1 MDDPVDLM
9 GSHVDP
15 FDDAP
20 DIMDDPTF
28 NPAPPQRRDT
38 ASSIQ
43 TGTDGGQAGET
54 CRICRSEAAPG
65 EPLFYPCKCSGSIKF
80 VHQECLME
88 WLSHSHKKHC
98 ELCKTPFRFTK
109 LYDAGMPKTLPWSV
123 FLKRACI
130 HVVTMIVNGL
140 RAILVM
146 SVWLVVLPLLIR
158 TAWRWIFWFADAGWA
173 REDYIRRMQAA
184 DVASQA
190 QSQGS
195 ELINEVSAGIQNAL
209 YDAYDKWFGTVDW
222 KNTQNSASAAAT
234 TASDAANQTAASAI
248 LNATLYHS
256 HADVSILSS
265 WTYLSELTSST
276 KANRLILDV
285 FEGQLIT
292 CVVILGFILVFLIRE
307 WVVQQQP
314 LVNLEQINNE
324 QREHDQLVQRRDRLR
339 RQAQLLEEARAR
351 LAALQTETG
360 TEETSNDRSVPWEQL
375 YAMVDAATSE
385 FGEDEESRS
394 RFAIKATEVLR
405 HVLAAEN
412 AGSDA
417 GVLADKVYEKLRTL
431 SDDEREAWEE
441 VLLAELE
448 ARGARKQEDG
458 APAEAAQSGFQEQH
472 DGDWSDNDN
481 VPPLVGSSASQRRPP
496 MPTRATSSAATHIKR
511 ILEESNGD
519 SMSVAGPSTST
530 TASPQQSPES
540 ASLVS
545 APSLMEGSPIEGSWI
560 SCSPPSRR
568 QSTNEVSMAAP
579 PAVPEPQDYAIT
591 NEIQNDKDVIPIT
604 NAGPDAKINIKRK
617 DKGKARLVVPE
628 PADDKKTSKL
638 ITTDDLKKRL
648 AEKLS
653 EVGEGNSLP
662 GGSRILNG
670 DDAEQT
676 DGLAESQPTN
686 SPNDN
691 PFHPE
696 GPEPESSV
704 PLVTSIRDSE
714 GNPATTSVDEDEEQA
729 QIRRAELGPE
739 AAEATDQATVSQPVQ
754 PPAHPGAPQTTAQWL
769 VNWFWGDI
777 QPQNAPEPVPTAGE
791 ERINADDP
799 QEAPFV
805 PVQDGV
811 PVPGQNNETEADHD
825 QHDPEVVQAAQQAGL
840 DAEAVEDAEDLEGIL
855 ELIGLQ
861 GPLIGL
867 FQTSCFCCVLVIGSV
882 GLTVAMPYMWGK
894 LVLLIINNP
903 FETLIKSPLR
913 FISMCTDFLVD
924 IALLFVG
931 WSVVASVVLVQSIFA
946 FGEMLVP
953 SLGNTDLTSWVYK
966 VSRATAIS
974 AYHRLAGAFPTG
986 NESAADAGF
995 QWAWLHISVE
1005 AHATLR
1011 TIQNEVNGV
1020 LKMVGNAIST
1030 VVETVSPGSATL
1042 ILQSVGDALKRVL
1055 EATVHVCTSF
1065 ETAKEYLLAIWKA
1078 LLPGSVSDSAAP
1090 FDPSLVYW
1098 NSSDRGLAVLA
1109 GYVALAMLA
1118 AIYVAVDTPITNTPQ
1133 HQKIEKIVRD
1143 SLRQAGGVMK
1153 VILII
1158 SIEMLVFPLYCGLL
1172 LDVAF
1177 LPLQD
1182 GASLVTR
1189 WAYANQA
1196 PYTFCFI
1203 HWFVGTCY
1211 MFHFALFVGMCR
1223 KILRK
1228 GVLWFI
1234 RDPDDPT
1241 FHPVRDVLERSV
1253 TTQLRKI
1260 AFSALVYGA
1269 LVILCLG
1276 GVIWCIGR
1284 LFQGIFP
1291 IYWLKTEPYV
1301 EFALDLVLFTS
1312 ITPTIWNVAKPSK
1325 VLHSMYSWW
1334 LRRCARALRLSHFLF
1349 DDRKKDEEGQHI
1361 RRTWSSLLTLKT
1373 ARLDEAS
1380 MIVLVDENDQTTD
1393 VTFERNGKYVL
1404 TPCSDQYRPPKP
1416 GEAFIHVEN
1425 DDVYIADKDGK
1436 QNEHFGK
1443 IYIPP
1448 HFRARMTVF
1457 MVGLWVFSA
1466 FIGLCST
1473 LLPLSFGRQVLALTL
1488 PEGVVLNDLYAYTLG
1503 AYSLGGL
1510 LFVILEGKRGVRYVR
1525 AKASGVDFKSW
1536 IAAFQKFTGQA
1547 LRCFYVYGFV
1557 FIVLPLVFA
1566 MLLQLYFVLPLH
1578 TYLHSA
1584 VRTPTQSVKPT
1595 VTEYSIHILA
1605 DSALGVL
1612 IGRIFLRSIITAPT
1626 SFAAEAVRRITANGY
1641 FNPNA
1646 RLATRFVIFPGTILI
1661 LAVLFLP
1668 LIIASFFLGLV
1679 TFLGPRMV
1687 SGFDGISEE
1696 VAIVIYRYSYPVA
1709 AAWVAT
1715 LWGADQ
1721 IGKATGRWRAR
1732 IRDEVYLVGERLHNF
1747 GERKPP
1753 PLGGVGVGRKA

>member
-1 MDDPVDLM
+1 MDDFA
-9 GSHVDP
+9 GSNADP
-15 FDDAP
+15 PDNAP
-20 DIMDDPTF
+20 NITNHPAF
-28 NPAPPQRRDT
+28 EPAPPRRRDT
-38 ASSIQ
+38 VSSIK
-43 TGTDGGQAGET
+43 TTTDGGQAGET
-54 CRICRSEAAPG
+54 CRICRSEAAPN

-109 LYDAGMPKTLPWSV
+109 LYDAAMPKTLPWSV
-123 FLKRACI
+123 FVKRACI
-130 HVVTMIVNGL
+130 HVVTMIVSGM
-140 RAILVM
+140 RAILVI
-146 SVWLVVLPLLIR
+146 SVWLLVLPLLIR
-158 TAWRWIFWFADAGWA
+158 SAWRWIFWFADAGWA
-173 REDYIRRMQAA
+173 REDFIRRMQAA
-184 DVASQA
+184 NGASQA
-190 QSQGS
+190 PAQGS
-195 ELINEVSAGIQNAL
+195 ELFNDVSAAIQNAA
-209 YDAYDKWFGTVDW
+209 YDAYDLWFGTLQWGAPAD
-222 KNTQNSASAAAT
+222 SANAAAT
-234 TASDAANQTAASAI
+234 TASDAAHQTTASNI
-248 LNATLYHS
+248 HNATFHHS
-256 HADVSILSS
+256 QADVSILSS

-276 KANRLILDV
+276 KVNRLILDV

-314 LVNLEQINNE
+314 LVNLEQINHE

-351 LAALQTETG
+351 LAALQNENG
-360 TEETSNDRSVPWEQL
+360 NERDANSPDMSWEQL

-385 FGEDEESRS
+385 FGEDDDSRA
-394 RFAIKATEVLR
+394 RFAIKAAEVLR

-448 ARGARKQEDG
+448 ARGARRQDSS
-458 APAEAAQSGFQEQH
+458 ALAEAHSSRSAEQN
-472 DGDWSDNDN
+472 DGGDSFDVNDVST
-481 VPPLVGSSASQRRPP
+481 VPGGSASQRRPP

-511 ILEESNGD
+511 ILEESSGD
-519 SMSVAGPSTST
+519 HLTVAGPSTSPNT
-530 TASPQQSPES
+530 SLPQSSES

-545 APSLMEGSPIEGSWI
+545 APSLIDGSPMEGNWI
-560 SCSPPSRR
+560 SCSPPSRGP
-568 QSTNEVSMAAP
+568 STNDVATAAS
-579 PAVPEPQDYAIT
+579 PAVSEPRDYTPT
-591 NEIQNDKDVIPIT
+591 NAVQTDKDVVPIT
-604 NAGPDAKINIKRK
+604 NAGPDAKVNIKRK

-628 PADDKKTSKL
+628 PADGTKTSKI
-638 ITTDDLKKRL
+638 ITADDLKKRI
-648 AEKLS
+648 AEKLNQIEERAS
-653 EVGEGNSLP
+653 SSGSSSKANTGE
-662 GGSRILNG
+662 
-670 DDAEQT
+670 AERN
-676 DGLAESQPTN
+676 DEQPTSN
-686 SPNDN
+686 SNDN
-691 PFHPE
+691 PFHPD
-696 GPEPESSV
+696 GPEPESSAPV
-704 PLVTSIRDSE
+704 GRPIPESE
-714 GNPATTSVDEDEEQA
+714 GNLPTTSIDDAEEEA

-739 AAEATDQATVSQPVQ
+739 VVGEAEPATATQPSQPQ
-754 PPAHPGAPQTTAQWL
+754 AHAAVPQTTVQW
-769 VNWFWGDI
+769 VMDWFWGDI

-805 PVQDGV
+805 PVQDGI
-811 PVPGQNNETEADHD
+811 PVPGQNNEAEAGHE
-825 QHDPEVVQAAQQAGL
+825 QHDPEVIQAAQQAGL
-840 DAEAVEDAEDLEGIL
+840 DAEAIEDAEDLEGIL

-882 GLTVAMPYMWGK
+882 AFTIAMPYMWGK
-894 LVLLIINNP
+894 LVLLIIQSP

-913 FISMCTDFLVD
+913 FVSMCTDFLVD
-924 IALLFVG
+924 LALLLVG
-931 WSVVASVVLVQSIFA
+931 WLAVGSAIMVQSIFS
-946 FGEMLVP
+946 FVEMLVP
-953 SLGNTDLTSWVYK
+953 RLGDSELTSWVYK
-966 VSRATAIS
+966 VSKATAIS
-974 AYHRLAGAFPTG
+974 AYHRLVGAFPSG
-986 NESAADAGF
+986 NDYAAGGGM
-995 QWAWLHISVE
+995 QWAWLQVSVE
-1005 AHATLR
+1005 AHAALR
-1011 TIQNEVNGV
+1011 TIQREVDGV
-1020 LKMVGNAIST
+1020 LKFVGNAITT
-1030 VVETVSPGSATL
+1030 VVETVSPGSVTL
-1042 ILQSVGDALKRVL
+1042 VLQSMWAAVNRALVVT
-1055 EATVHVCTSF
+1055 AQVCTRGD
-1065 ETAKEYLLAIWKA
+1065 TAKEHLLAVWTT
-1078 LLPGSVSDSAAP
+1078 LFPGSNSDSTTP

-1098 NSSDRGLAVLA
+1098 NYSDRGLAVLA

-1118 AIYVAVDTPITNTPQ
+1118 AIYVAVDTPITSSPQ
-1133 HQKIEKIVRD
+1133 HQKIEKMVRD
-1143 SLRQAGGVMK
+1143 SLRQAGGVVK

-1182 GASLVTR
+1182 GASLITR
-1189 WAYANQA
+1189 WAYANEA

-1203 HWFVGTCY
+1203 HWFIGTCY

-1276 GVIWCIGR
+1276 GVIWGIGR
-1284 LFQGIFP
+1284 LFPGIFP

-1301 EFALDLVLFTS
+1301 EFALDLFLFMS
-1312 ITPTIWNVAKPSK
+1312 FTPKVWSFAQPSK
-1325 VLHSMYSWW
+1325 VLHSLYSWW

-1349 DDRKKDEEGQHI
+1349 DERKKDEEGRHI
-1361 RRTWSSLLTLKT
+1361 RRTWSSFLTMKT
-1373 ARLDEAS
+1373 ARVDETF
-1380 MIVLVDENDQTTD
+1380 MIVLVDGNEQTPD

-1448 HFRARMTVF
+1448 NFRARMTVF
-1457 MVGLWVFSA
+1457 MVSLWVFSA

-1473 LLPLSFGRQVLALTL
+1473 LLPLSFGRQVLALIL

-1510 LFVILEGKRGVRYVR
+1510 LYLVLRGKKGAQYVR
-1525 AKASGVDFKSW
+1525 AKASGVDFKAW
-1536 IAAFQKFTGQA
+1536 IDAFRKVTGQA
-1547 LRCFYVYGFV
+1547 LRCVYVYGFV
-1557 FIVLPLVFA
+1557 FVVLPLVFA

-1584 VRTPTQSVKPT
+1584 VQSEAQPAKPT

-1612 IGRIFLRSIITAPT
+1612 VARVFLRSILTAPT
-1626 SFAAEAVRRITANGY
+1626 SPAAEAVRRITTNGY
-1641 FNPNA
+1641 LNPSA
-1646 RLATRFVIFPGTILI
+1646 RLATRFVILPGTLLALALLLI
-1661 LAVLFLP
+1661 PVNIAGLFC
-1668 LIIASFFLGLV
+1668 ALV
-1679 TFLGPRMV
+1679 EYLGPRMV
-1687 SGFDGISEE
+1687 SDFAGISEDIA
-1696 VAIVIYRYSYPVA
+1696 VAVSRYSYPVA
-1709 AAWVAT
+1709 AAWGAT

-1721 IGKATGRWRAR
+1721 IAKATERWRAR

-1747 GERKPP
+1747 GEKKPP
-1753 PLGGVGVGRKA
+1753 PMGGMVMGKRV

>member
-1 MDDPVDLM
+1 MDAFTGSNADLP
-9 GSHVDP
+9 DN
-15 FDDAP
+15 AP
-20 DIMDDPTF
+20 DITSDPAF
-28 NPAPPQRRDT
+28 EPAPPQRRDT
-38 ASSIQ
+38 ASSIR
-43 TGTDGGQAGET
+43 TATDGGQAGET
-54 CRICRSEAAPG
+54 CRICRSEAAPN

-109 LYDAGMPKTLPWSV
+109 LYDAAMPKTLPWSV

-130 HVVTMIVNGL
+130 HVVTMIVSGL
-140 RAILVM
+140 RAMLVM
-146 SVWLVVLPLLIR
+146 SVWLLVLPLLIR
-158 TAWRWIFWFADAGWA
+158 SAWRWIFWFADAGWA
-173 REDYIRRMQAA
+173 REDFIRRMQVT

-190 QSQGS
+190 QGQGS
-195 ELINEVSAGIQNAL
+195 ELFNDVSAAIQNAV
-209 YDAYDKWFGTVDW
+209 YDAYGLWFGTMHWGD
-222 KNTQNSASAAAT
+222 TADSASAAAT
-234 TASDAANQTAASAI
+234 TTSDAAHQTAASTVY
-248 LNATLYHS
+248 NTTLYPS
-256 HADVSILSS
+256 QADASILSS
-265 WTYLSELTSST
+265 WTHLSELTSST

-351 LAALQTETG
+351 LAALQNENAN
-360 TEETSNDRSVPWEQL
+360 EPVANSDDVSWEQL

-385 FGEDEESRS
+385 LGENDDSRD
-394 RFAIKATEVLR
+394 RFATKAAEVLR

-412 AGSDA
+412 SGSDA

-448 ARGARKQEDG
+448 ARGARRQDSGALAKAHSSGAAEQNDGGDSFDVDG
-458 APAEAAQSGFQEQH
+458 AST
-472 DGDWSDNDN
+472 
-481 VPPLVGSSASQRRPP
+481 VPDSSATQRRPP
-496 MPTRATSSAATHIKR
+496 MPARATSSAATHIKR
-511 ILEESNGD
+511 VLEESNGD
-519 SMSVAGPSTST
+519 PLTVAGPS
-530 TASPQQSPES
+530 ASPN
-540 ASLVS
+540 A
-545 APSLMEGSPIEGSWI
+545 
-560 SCSPPSRR
+560 SPPH
-568 QSTNEVSMAAP
+568 
-579 PAVPEPQDYAIT
+579 
-591 NEIQNDKDVIPIT
+591 
-604 NAGPDAKINIKRK
+604 
-617 DKGKARLVVPE
+617 
-628 PADDKKTSKL
+628 
-638 ITTDDLKKRL
+638 
-648 AEKLS
+648 
-653 EVGEGNSLP
+653 NS
-662 GGSRILNG
+662 
-670 DDAEQT
+670 
-676 DGLAESQPTN
+676 
-686 SPNDN
+686 NDN
-691 PFHPE
+691 PFHPD
-696 GPEPESSV
+696 GPDPESSAPV
-704 PLVTSIRDSE
+704 GLPMPESE
-714 GNPATTSVDEDEEQA
+714 GNRPTASIDDAEEHA

-739 AAEATDQATVSQPVQ
+739 IVGQAERATARQPSQPQ
-754 PPAHPGAPQTTAQWL
+754 APAAAPPTTVQWL

-777 QPQNAPEPVPTAGE
+777 QPQNVPELVPTAGE
-791 ERINADDP
+791 ERINADHP

-805 PVQDGV
+805 PVQDGI
-811 PVPGQNNETEADHD
+811 PVPGQNNEAEADHE

-840 DAEAVEDAEDLEGIL
+840 DAEAIEDAEDLEGIL

-882 GLTVAMPYMWGK
+882 AFTIAMPYMWGK
-894 LVLLIINNP
+894 LVLLIIQNP
-903 FETLIKSPLR
+903 FESLIKSPLR
-913 FISMCTDFLVD
+913 FVSMCTDFLVD
-924 IALLFVG
+924 IALLLIG
-931 WSVVASVVLVQSIFA
+931 WFAAGSAIMVQSIFSFA
-946 FGEMLVP
+946 EMLVP
-953 SLGNTDLTSWVYK
+953 WLGDSELTSWVYK
-966 VSRATAIS
+966 VSKATAIS
-974 AYHRLAGAFPTG
+974 AFHRLAGTFPSGTDH
-986 NESAADAGF
+986 AANGGM
-995 QWAWLHISVE
+995 QWAWLQVSVE

-1011 TIQNEVNGV
+1011 TIQREVDGV
-1020 LKMVGNAIST
+1020 LKLVGNAITT
-1030 VVETVSPGSATL
+1030 VVETVSPGSVTL
-1042 ILQSVGDALKRVL
+1042 VLQSMWDAVKRASEVT
-1055 EATVHVCTSF
+1055 ARVCTSGD
-1065 ETAKEYLLAIWKA
+1065 TAKEHLLAVWTTFF
-1078 LLPGSVSDSAAP
+1078 PGSNSDSSTP

-1118 AIYVAVDTPITNTPQ
+1118 AIYVAVDTPITSSPQ

-1182 GASLVTR
+1182 GASLITR
-1189 WAYANQA
+1189 WAYANEA

-1203 HWFVGTCY
+1203 HWFIGTCY

-1276 GVIWCIGR
+1276 GVIWGIGR
-1284 LFQGIFP
+1284 LLPGIFP

-1301 EFALDLVLFTS
+1301 EFALDLVLFMS
-1312 ITPTIWNVAKPSK
+1312 ITPKVWSFAQPSK
-1325 VLHSMYSWW
+1325 VLHSLYSWW

-1349 DDRKKDEEGQHI
+1349 DDRKKDEEGRHI
-1361 RRTWSSLLTLKT
+1361 RRTWSSLLTMKT

-1380 MIVLVDENDQTTD
+1380 MNVMVDDTEQTPD

-1448 HFRARMTVF
+1448 NFRARMTVF

-1466 FIGLCST
+1466 FIGLCFT
-1473 LLPLSFGRQVLALTL
+1473 LLPLFFGRHVLALTL

-1510 LFVILEGKRGVRYVR
+1510 LYLALRGNKGVQYVR
-1525 AKASGVDFKSW
+1525 AKASGVNFKVW
-1536 IAAFQKFTGQA
+1536 IAAFQKVIGQA
-1547 LRCFYVYGFV
+1547 LRCVYVYGFV
-1557 FIVLPLVFA
+1557 FVVLPLVFA

-1578 TYLHSA
+1578 TYLHST
-1584 VRTPTQSVKPT
+1584 VQSEAQPAATPT

-1612 IGRIFLRSIITAPT
+1612 VARVFLRSILTAPA
-1626 SFAAEAVRRITANGY
+1626 SPAAEAVRRVTADGY
-1641 FNPNA
+1641 LNPNA
-1646 RLATRFVIFPGTILI
+1646 RLATRFVIFPGTLLALALLLI
-1661 LAVLFLP
+1661 PANIAGLFC
-1668 LIIASFFLGLV
+1668 ALV
-1679 TFLGPRMV
+1679 GFLGPRMV
-1687 SGFDGISEE
+1687 SNFAGMSDD
-1696 VAIVIYRYSYPVA
+1696 VAVAVFRYSYPVA

-1721 IGKATGRWRAR
+1721 ITKATERWRAR

-1747 GERKPP
+1747 GEKKPP
-1753 PLGGVGVGRKA
+1753 PVGGSVAGRKG